1 MPPLAPLLLIWLMAL
16 PATVLAEV
24 APPAAAALFQQQFTA
39 LTAAD
44 YDQFVAQGDADFA
57 QALTP
62 DQFSKLTDA
71 LSGVFQPG
79 DATAYLGVLRQDG
92 VRVYLWKVTPA
103 AAQTDYLVKMALRG
117 EKIAGFWIQ

>member
-1 MPPLAPLLLIWLMAL
+1 MPPLAPLLLILLMAL
-16 PATVLAEV
+16 PATVQAEV
-24 APPAAAALFQQQFTA
+24 APPAAAALFRQQFTA

-44 YDQFVAQGDADFA
+44 YDQFVVQADADFV

-62 DQFSKLTDA
+62 EQFSELTDA

-103 AAQTDYLVKMALRG
+103 TAQTDYLVKMALRG
-117 EKIAGFWIQ
+117 EKVVGFWIQ